1 MFRGRYG
8 LGMTSARWSALAGS
22 AALGLVLLAGCT
34 PTPAE
39 PSASPTPSSEAAPTP
54 TASPEP
60 TAPPARADLVLRPDG
75 LGTLVIGEPA
85 PAAGDPTAMIVFDD
99 DACVSDIG
107 GIAPG
112 DPNAGAWVP
121 IPLYDAGPEGGGIF
135 AVGVSDADIV
145 EGVQVWGLD
154 EIPTEEGIRVGST
167 VAELLAA
174 YPGIAGPS
182 GGAGLSQFYLV
193 DGPGGRLIIEVAVED
208 PGLPGYWEPGIIDTV
223 LGMTAVPS
231 GTPGYTIAA
240 SDGGLGGC
248 PL

>member
-1 MFRGRYG
+1 MVTAAG
-8 LGMTSARWSALAGS
+8 LILFT
-22 AALGLVLLAGCT
+22 GCAPEPPESPSSST
-34 PTPAE
+34 ESE
-39 PSASPTPSSEAAPTP
+39 PSGSEPVV
-54 TASPEP
+54 EP
-60 TAPPARADLVLRPDG
+60 MAPPAPGDLVLRPDG

-85 PAAGDPTAMIVFDD
+85 PAADDPTAMIVFDD
-99 DACVSDIG
+99 DACVSEVS

-135 AVGVSDADIV
+135 GVGVSDAGLI
-145 EGVQVWGLD
+145 EGVQVFGLD

-193 DGPGGRLIIEVAVED
+193 DGTGGRLVIEVAVED
-208 PGLPGYWEPGIIDTV
+208 PELPGYWEPELVDTV

-231 GTPGYTIAA
+231 GTPGFTIAA

>member
-1 MFRGRYG
+1 
-8 LGMTSARWSALAGS
+8 MTSARWSALAGS

-34 PTPAE
+34 PAPAE
-39 PSASPTPSSEAAPTP
+39 PSASPAPSSEAEPTP
-54 TASPEP
+54 SSSPEP
-60 TAPPARADLVLRPDG
+60 TEPPARADLVLRPDG
-75 LGTLVIGEPA
+75 LGTLVIGEPVPEA
-85 PAAGDPTAMIVFDD
+85 DDPTAMIVFDD

-112 DPNAGAWVP
+112 DPNAGAWVQ

-135 AVGVSDADIV
+135 GVGVSDGGIV
-145 EGVQVWGLD
+145 EGVQVYGSD

-174 YPGIAGPS
+174 YPGIAGP
-182 GGAGLSQFYLV
+182 GGDVGISVFYLV
-193 DGPGGRLIIEVAVED
+193 DGPGGRLNIEVAVDD
-208 PGLPGYWEPGIIDTV
+208 PELPGYWESRFIDTV

-231 GTPGYTIAA
+231 GTPGFTIAG
-240 SDGGLGGC
+240 SDGGVGGC